1 MKRRDPAW
9 IPARY
14 DVTDIY
20 ALQAVFHGT
29 ADAAQQRRA
38 LDWIINTAAE
48 TYELSFRSDDAGGDR
63 ESAFAEGKRH
73 VGMQI
78 VKMINMPPAL
88 AAKLRSENG

>member
-1 MKRRDPAW
+1 MKKRDPAW
-9 IPARY
+9 LPARY